1 MLYKLAYGFVHQEL
15 PDDLAEAARRTKE
28 SGVDAD
34 EIRRRELELLKV
46 MKKYGIRDMGVSS
59 DGTILMNSLNFY

>member
-1 MLYKLAYGFVHQEL
+1 MLYKLAYGFVHQEM

-34 EIRRRELELLKV
+34 EISRRELELLKV
-46 MKKYGIRDMGVSS
+46 MKKYGIRDMGVSA

>member
-1 MLYKLAYGFVHQEL
+1 MLYKLAYGFVRQEP
-15 PDDLAEAARRTKE
+15 PDDLAEAVRRTKE

>member
-1 MLYKLAYGFVHQEL
+1 MLYKLAYGFVHQVP

-46 MKKYGIRDMGVSS
+46 MKKYGIRDMGVSA